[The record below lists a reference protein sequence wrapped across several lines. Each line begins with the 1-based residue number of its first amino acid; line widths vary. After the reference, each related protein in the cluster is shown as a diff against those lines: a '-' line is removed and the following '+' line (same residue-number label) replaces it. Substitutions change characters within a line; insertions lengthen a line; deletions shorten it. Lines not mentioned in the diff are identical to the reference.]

1 MATDS
6 VFIAGMDKCG
16 TTALSEWMIANGLAE
31 DRVPGEKE
39 PALYVSDEPH
49 PGKLRQ
55 AGNVPLL
62 DATVAYSKSA
72 DYIGRLP
79 EHNTKIVICWR
90 NQFERSWSLYKML
103 KLTGKKSAPIDEYF
117 LSPMVNRNASLEIA
131 ASAAAHDR
139 FKRKTFFETL
149 QPYFPRRLHGVF
161 KGYVEK
167 EMEHI
172 FTHSFFERVEYE
184 LSFYLARRQWPFASV
199 LAGGFFYLPVRMF
212 LEKYLPSD
220 LAVISVNQ
228 LDSPEQR
235 HRFVREIFERD
246 VETPKVPVSFSSENI
261 ELDEPKPD
269 FHDKKFDTLRAC
281 FRYDLEQARELV
293 GQTRFGESLLDH
305 AGLDRYL
312 ACAQ

>member
-16 TTALSEWMIANGLAE
+16 TTALSEWMIANALAE

-39 PALYVSDEPH
+39 PALYVTDDLH
-49 PGKLRQ
+49 PGKLRL

-62 DATVAYSKSA
+62 DATVAYSKNA
-72 DYIGRLP
+72 EYIARLP

-103 KLTGKKSAPIDEYF
+103 KLFGKKSGPIDDYF
-117 LSPMVNRNASLEIA
+117 LSPLVNRNAA
-131 ASAAAHDR
+131 PGNADSAAAPDR
-139 FKRKTFFETL
+139 IKRRTFFETV

-161 KGYVEK
+161 KDYVEK

-172 FTHSFFERVEYE
+172 FTHNFFERVQYE
-184 LSFYLARRQWPFASV
+184 LSFYLSRRQWPFASV
-199 LAGGFFYLPVRMF
+199 LAGGFFYLPVRLF
-212 LEKYLPSD
+212 LEKYQPAD
-220 LAVISVNQ
+220 VAVISVNQ

-235 HRFVREIFERD
+235 RRFVREIFERD
-246 VETPKVPVSFSSENI
+246 VDTPKVPVSFSSENI

-269 FHDKKFDTLRAC
+269 FHDRKFDMLRDC

-293 GQTRFGESLLDH
+293 ARTRFGKSLLDH

-312 ACAQ
+312 ASAQ